1 MNIGNIQSSQA
12 SSLMAY
18 GKAGRPNGPPPPPPP
33 RNSQEDS
40 VEISSDAMQKYLSNV
55 SDAVKTATSDLQ
67 SSKSNLA
74 QDLQTIGDY
83 FRENGG
89 RKALDAYMQS
99 NFSQSELAG
108 FMNAVGQGPEASGGR
123 SSRY

>member
-18 GKAGRPNGPPPPPPP
+18 GKAGRPIGPPPPPPP

-67 SSKSNLA
+67 GSKSNLA
-74 QDLQTIGDY
+74 QDLRTIGDY
-83 FRENGG
+83 FRNNGG
-89 RKALDAYMQS
+89 RQALDAYMQS
-99 NFSQSELAG
+99 NFSRTDLAS
-108 FMNAVGQGPEASGGR
+108 FVNAIGQGPGGAGGGPPQ
-123 SSRY
+123 